1 MLFLQILV
9 MITQANVENNYAGST
24 TFNFSYYIGYFSTGI
39 IGLVLLI
46 FGCKAYNKGL
56 RSEVI
61 LHTKTSKLNTVVKWI
76 SFPVCLLIAA
86 SYIISAIQYEEIFDI
101 FTILMVCST
110 LSLSVYLIFYLHKR
124 PSCLF
129 SASLIFLGITYIYGI
144 CSNITFYILDLP
156 EIDNY
161 ELYIVFG
168 IIPRIVAGILYIVI
182 ATMLYKERFS
192 VTCIKILGWTVLA
205 LELSNRILADILV
218 FGNVSYFFYNITNL
232 LLLLLVIIIFLYTS
246 VFKLDTLRNKDIYIN
261 DTKEYSEDEN
271 AVRFC
276 RKCGAPLLTRS
287 EFCSKCG
294 TEIIRIGETNDEV

>member
-24 TFNFSYYIGYFSTGI
+24 AFNFSYYIGYFSTGI

-76 SFPVCLLIAA
+76 SIPVCLLIAA

-110 LSLSVYLIFYLHKR
+110 LSLTAYLIFYLHKR

-144 CSNITFYILDLP
+144 CSNITYYILDLP

-161 ELYIVFG
+161 ELYIIFG
-168 IIPRIVAGILYIVI
+168 LIPRIATGILYIVI
-182 ATMLYKERFS
+182 ATMLYKEHFS
-192 VTCIKILGWTVLA
+192 VKCIKILGWMVLA
-205 LELSNRILADILV
+205 LELSNRILSNLLV
-218 FGNVSYFFYNITNL
+218 FGEVSYLFYNLTNL
-232 LLLLLVIIIFLYTS
+232 LLLMLVIIIFLYTS
-246 VFKLDTLRNKDIYIN
+246 VFKLDTLRKKDIYI
-261 DTKEYSEDEN
+261 DYTEGYSEDET